1 MDKVTISVEEYL
13 DLLKVK
19 KKDLIESIKERA
31 KLIGDGCID
40 TIISENEILGYRC
53 DEYLEVIE
61 KISHYTP
68 KFCADDIPF

>member
-1 MDKVTISVEEYL
+1 MDKVTISVNEYL
-13 DLLKVK
+13 ELLELK
-19 KKDLIESIKERA
+19 KHDLIKSIKERA

-40 TIISENEILGYRC
+40 TIINENEILGYRC

-61 KISHYTP
+61 KISQHTH